1 MKRLFLTSEV
11 QYVAES
17 VGHKISAEIK
27 QNSVFIVTTIRDK
40 PHSDLEWHYTNKK
53 KMEEN
58 GFCFEEYDITGKS
71 SDDLNHDLEKYECM
85 YVEGGN
91 SYYLLQEAQK
101 NNFGAYVKERVENG
115 MIYLSTSAGSVI
127 MGPDIEPVRRDE
139 TTPLAPDLQGTKAFN
154 IVNFVIMPHWGGEEY
169 RHLYNDYR
177 IKHIYHEDY
186 PYILINDHQYV
197 EVVDDKFHI
206 VDARNEQ

>member
-1 MKRLFLTSEV
+1 MKLFLTSEV

-17 VGHKISAEIK
+17 IGHKIGAKIK
-27 QNSVFIVTTIRDK
+27 QNSVFIITTIRDK

-58 GFCFEEYDITGKS
+58 GFSFEEYDITGKS
-71 SDDLNHDLEKYECM
+71 SDDLNHDLGKYDCM

-139 TTPLAPDLQGTKAFN
+139 TTPLAPDLKGTKAFN
-154 IVNFVIMPHWGGEEY
+154 IVNFVIMPHWGNEE
-169 RHLYNDYR
+169 RRSLYNNYR
-177 IKHIYHEDY
+177 INHIYNEEY
-186 PYILINDHQYV
+186 PYILINDSQYI
-197 EVVDDKFHI
+197 EVVGDKYRI
-206 VDARNEQ
+206 VDVRSEI